1 MNNMRNNKII
11 YYLIL
16 VSLFVLNGCQDFLK
30 ESSQDEIIPSTV
42 SDLRSVMYKEAYP
55 YLFSCDN
62 YVPLLTDEMVCN
74 GLNYTSYA
82 TVLKNGTPV
91 FTYNPEMF
99 DGVEVFPANENSW
112 KKYYEKIKGCN
123 VIIDQ
128 LPNVYGSEKDK
139 NALLGQS
146 LTLRGYYYMKLVLL
160 YGQAYTGPGVNPEES
175 LGVPLILSM
184 NVNDQFPSRNTLK
197 QVYDQIESDLTRGAE
212 LLEDNYISETAF
224 RVSHITTKA
233 LLTRFYL
240 YKGDFE
246 KLIQCANS
254 VISEGPA
261 LSNLTSL
268 GTTYTVFDPAGSP
281 EVLWVYGSSL
291 SRNSIYFTTTY
302 STATG
307 PIPYTVSNDLIGM
320 YDAANDLRYSNYFYY
335 ETNKTTG
342 VTSAIRG
349 NKIGQNVSNY
359 GDRGIRMGEVFI
371 NRAEA
376 SARLFKQKGNSEF
389 KNQSLYDL
397 NALRRSRYKTGTYT
411 DVNISDPDQLISF
424 CLAERQRELC
434 LEEGLRWYDIKRL
447 GLSVSHR
454 YVNQEGAVSDHVLV
468 AGSKLY
474 ALPIPYDAI
483 NRNYKLVQ
491 NPR

>member
-1 MNNMRNNKII
+1 MNNMRNNIII
-11 YYLIL
+11 YCLGL
-16 VSLFVLNGCQDFLK
+16 VSLFTLNGCQDFLK

-55 YLFSCDN
+55 YAFSCDN

-74 GLNYTSYA
+74 GLNYSSYA
-82 TVLKNGTPV
+82 TVLQNGTPV
-91 FTYNPEMF
+91 FTFNPEMF
-99 DGVEVFPANENSW
+99 DGTETFPANENSW

-123 VIIDQ
+123 VIIGQ
-128 LPNVYGSEKDK
+128 LANVSGSEKDK

-146 LTLRGYYYMKLVLL
+146 LCLRGYYYMKLVLL
-160 YGQAYTGPGVNPEES
+160 YGQAYTGAGVNPEVS
-175 LGVPLILSM
+175 LGVPLILAM
-184 NVNDQFPSRNTLK
+184 EVTDQFPSRNTLK
-197 QVYDQIESDLTRGAE
+197 QVYDQIEDDLTKAAD
-212 LLEDNYISETAF
+212 LLEANYTSETAF
-224 RVSHITTKA
+224 RVGHIAAKA

-240 YKGDFE
+240 YRGEFE
-246 KLIQCANS
+246 KLIQCANE

-261 LSNLTSL
+261 LTNLSSL
-268 GTTYTVFDPAGSP
+268 GTAYTVFDPAGSP

-291 SRNSIYFTTTY
+291 SRNGIYFTSTY
-302 STATG
+302 SIATG
-307 PIPYTVSNDLIGM
+307 PIPFTVSNDLVGM
-320 YDAANDLRYSNYFYY
+320 YDAANDLRYSSYFYY
-335 ETNKTTG
+335 EKNKTTG
-342 VTSAIRG
+342 VMSAIRG
-349 NKIGQNVSNY
+349 NKIGQNISNY
-359 GDRGIRMGEVFI
+359 GERGIRMGEVYM

-376 SARLFKQKGNSEF
+376 ATRLFKEKGNAEYKTLALS
-389 KNQSLYDL
+389 DL
-397 NALRRSRYKTGTYT
+397 NTLRRARYKTGTYT
-411 DVNISDPDQLISF
+411 DINISDPNELISF
-424 CLAERQRELC
+424 CLEERQRELC

-454 YVNQEGAVSDHVLV
+454 YVNQEGAVSDHVLE